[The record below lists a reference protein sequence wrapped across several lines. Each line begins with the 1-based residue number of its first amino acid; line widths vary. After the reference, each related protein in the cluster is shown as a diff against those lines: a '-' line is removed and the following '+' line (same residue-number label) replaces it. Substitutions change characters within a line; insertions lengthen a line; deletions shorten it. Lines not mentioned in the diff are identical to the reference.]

1 MLEAVHLTKRYASVP
16 AVQDVSFSLR
26 PGQILGCLGPNGSGK
41 STTVKMLTG
50 LLDPTRGEVLW
61 DGRNIRDDLP
71 GYRKRLGYVPEEP
84 HLYPYLTGW
93 EYLELVGTLRG
104 IPRPEMEK
112 KIDSLLELLS
122 LHPHRHG
129 TIGSYSKGMRQRI
142 LLIAALMD
150 NPEILIFDEPLS
162 GLDVTSVLIFKNL
175 IQAFS
180 ARGKAVFYCSHIL
193 EVVEKVCSQLLILRK
208 GQVIAYGSTEE
219 VRQRI
224 GQSSLERIFLQLV
237 EDTDVTQVA
246 NEIVDVVV
254 SPS

>member
-1 MLEAVHLTKRYASVP
+1 
-16 AVQDVSFSLR
+16 
-26 PGQILGCLGPNGSGK
+26 
-41 STTVKMLTG
+41 
-50 LLDPTRGEVLW
+50 
-61 DGRNIRDDLP
+61 
-71 GYRKRLGYVPEEP
+71 
-84 HLYPYLTGW
+84 
-93 EYLELVGTLRG
+93 
-104 IPRPEMEK
+104 
-112 KIDSLLELLS
+112 
-122 LHPHRHG
+122 
-129 TIGSYSKGMRQRI
+129 
-142 LLIAALMD
+142 
-150 NPEILIFDEPLS
+150 
-162 GLDVTSVLIFKNL
+162 VLIFKNL

-180 ARGKAVFYCSHIL
+180 VRGKAVFYCSHIL